1 MQRPWQVVAR
11 ICALTACLGPQEAY
25 ADLRDR
31 CPGAASWEASHS
43 DESPDAMAERDKHR
57 AISNPQLLS
66 ELQRRVDQDQEARRS
81 WLRSPSDR
89 ELANRVDEIDSD
101 NVAWLRNLIDGGGF
115 PTATDV
121 GEVGVHLAWILLQHA
136 DQAPDLQRRLLPTLA
151 KRYESR
157 ELSPTD
163 LARYTDRVLLAMK
176 KPQRYGTQ
184 FDWQSRTFKLPDHRT
199 VAEIN
204 AHRRELGLMSLEDYA
219 CMGPSDASQFAPSTG
234 GGWRTGF

>member
-1 MQRPWQVVAR
+1 MERPWLVVATF
-11 ICALTACLGPQEAY
+11 CALMACLGPQAAY

-89 ELANRVDEIDSD
+89 ELANRVDEIDSE
-101 NVAWLRNLIDGGGF
+101 NFAWLRNLIHGGGF

-151 KRYESR
+151 KRYESH

-163 LARYTDRVLLAMK
+163 LAKYTDRLLLAMK
-176 KPQRYGTQ
+176 KSQRYGTQ
-184 FDWQSRTFKLPDHRT
+184 FDWQTRLFKLPDHRT
-199 VAEIN
+199 VAKIN
-204 AHRRELGLMSLEDYA
+204 AHRRELGLMSIEDYA
-219 CMGPSDASQFAPSTG
+219 CMMTNRAPL
-234 GGWRTGF
+234 

>member
-1 MQRPWQVVAR
+1 MKRPRQVVAR
-11 ICALTACLGPQEAY
+11 ICAFIACLGPVGAY

-31 CPGAASWEASHS
+31 CPGAATWQASHS

-66 ELQRRVDQDQEARRS
+66 ELQRRVDRDQEARRS
-81 WLRSPSDR
+81 WLLSPSDE
-89 ELANRVDEIDSD
+89 ELANRVDDIDSE

-136 DQAPDLQRRLLPTLA
+136 DHAPDLQRRLLPTLA
-151 KRYESR
+151 KRYEAR

-163 LARYTDRVLLAMK
+163 FARYTDRVLLAMK

-184 FDWQSRTFKLPDHRT
+184 FEWQSPTLKLPKHRT
-199 VAEIN
+199 VAEMN

-219 CMGPSDASQFAPSTG
+219 CMMTNRAPP
-234 GGWRTGF
+234 

>member
-1 MQRPWQVVAR
+1 MQRRWQAVVR
-11 ICALTACLGPQEAY
+11 VCACLAWLGPLGAH
-25 ADLRDR
+25 ADLRGQ
-31 CPGAASWEASHS
+31 CPGAAAWQDSHS
-43 DESPDAMAERDKHR
+43 DVSPDAMAERDKHR
-57 AISNPQLLS
+57 VISNPGLLS
-66 ELQRRVDQDQEARRS
+66 ELQRRVDRDQEARRS
-81 WLRSPSDR
+81 WLRSPSYK
-89 ELANRVDEIDSD
+89 ELANRVDAIDSE

-115 PTATDV
+115 PAASDV

-136 DQAPDLQRRLLPTLA
+136 DQAPDLQRRLLPILA
-151 KRYESR
+151 KRYEER

-219 CMGPSDASQFAPSTG
+219 CMMKQGISVIRSDT
-234 GGWRTGF
+234 R

>member
-1 MQRPWQVVAR
+1 MNRRWQDVIR
-11 ICALTACLGPQEAY
+11 ISASLACLGPQGAY

-43 DESPDAMAERDKHR
+43 DESPDAMAERDRHL

-66 ELQRRVDQDQEARRS
+66 ELQQRVDWDQEARRS

-89 ELANRVDEIDSD
+89 QLANRVDEIDSE
-101 NVAWLRNLIDGGGF
+101 NVAWLRNLIDGAGF
-115 PTATDV
+115 PIATDV

-136 DQAPDLQRRLLPTLA
+136 DQALDLQRRLLPTLA
-151 KRYESR
+151 KRYESH

-163 LARYTDRVLLAMK
+163 LAKYTDRVLLAMK

-184 FDWQSRTFKLPDHRT
+184 FDWQSRIFKLPDHRT

-219 CMGPSDASQFAPSTG
+219 CMMKNRAPL
-234 GGWRTGF
+234 